1 MTDDPLALAKG
12 LEEQARINAFQGYPD
27 SADLFRRAAKA
38 LREMA
43 RKP

>member
-1 MTDDPLALAKG
+1 MTDDPLALADA
-12 LEEQARINAFQGYPD
+12 LEEQARIASFQGFPER
-27 SADLFRRAAKA
+27 ADLFRRAAKA